1 MSSDEILELINK
13 VHCSKKE
20 TFIVNIENVG
30 YIEKSKADV
39 LNDLLR
45 EYSDEKLSEF
55 RNWLDV
61 QPVKYYE
68 LAKGLNIHPVKFS
81 QMISGYIKS
90 TKEIGS
96 TLDFIAKTKKLII

>member
-13 VHCSKKE
+13 VHHSKKE
-20 TFIVNIENVG
+20 TFLVKIENIG
-30 YIEKSKADV
+30 YIEMSKSETLKG
-39 LNDLLR
+39 LLR
-45 EYSDEKLSEF
+45 EYSDEKLREF

-81 QMISGYIKS
+81 QMMSGHIKS

-96 TLDFIAKTKKLII
+96 TLDFIAKTKKLIV